1 MKTSACY
8 IHLAGITVQ
17 FFTKLSLNK
26 VRKPYMKLL
35 LSNLEKMSIDKKI
48 PCLNIEIFIQT
59 GQYIHLS
66 VSYLT
71 ETQGKEL
78 V

>member
-1 MKTSACY
+1 MLCTFSR
-8 IHLAGITVQ
+8 HNLQ

-35 LSNLEKMSIDKKI
+35 LSNPEKMSIDIKI
-48 PCLNIEIFIQT
+48 PCLNIEIFVQT

-66 VSYLT
+66 VSYRT

-78 V
+78 A